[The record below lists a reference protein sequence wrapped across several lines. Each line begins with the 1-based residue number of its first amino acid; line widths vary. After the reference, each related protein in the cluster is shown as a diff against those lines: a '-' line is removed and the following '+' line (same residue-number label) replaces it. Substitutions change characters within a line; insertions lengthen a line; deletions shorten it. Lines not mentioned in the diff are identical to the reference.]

1 MPGRKSRSLQGFYPK
16 SRIAILLSM
25 SVEELE
31 KAVAKLPPDQF
42 ASFREWFEAFAADEW
57 DRQFEADV
65 KAGKFD
71 ELGEEALAAH
81 AAGKTKPL

>member
-1 MPGRKSRSLQGFYPK
+1 
-16 SRIAILLSM
+16 M

-57 DRQFEADV
+57 DRQIEEDAKSGKLDKLAHKALEDV
-65 KAGKFD
+65 KAGRFRK
-71 ELGEEALAAH
+71 L
-81 AAGKTKPL
+81 